1 MNDEQLLDFVEQK
14 LMLKMFEGC
23 VIDDHLGCK
32 KHDVNSWA
40 VSLRADQLSRLLDM
54 ARVGVT
60 T

>member
-14 LMLKMFEGC
+14 LMLKMFDGC
-23 VIDDHLGCK
+23 VIDDHLGRK

-40 VSLRADQLSRLLDM
+40 VSLRADQLNRLLDM